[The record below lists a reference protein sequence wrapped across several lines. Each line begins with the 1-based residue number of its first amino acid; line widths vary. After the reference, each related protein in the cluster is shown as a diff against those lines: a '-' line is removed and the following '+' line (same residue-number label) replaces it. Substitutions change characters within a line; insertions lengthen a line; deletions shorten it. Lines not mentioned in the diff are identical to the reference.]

1 MELES
6 NIYNEYMKC
15 VFFAKDVEDSYDLC
29 LICMIDEHEN
39 NQHWQRYNSSDA
51 RVLAPPTR
59 WRRYKLPCGHIFHTR
74 CFRHWC
80 SVKQCLNCSFC
91 GNLSEDKNKI
101 YCDVHDTFG
110 SHKGCDIW
118 KMNLLLADDL

>member
-1 MELES
+1 MELET
-6 NIYNEYMKC
+6 NIKNEYMKC
-15 VFFAKDVEDSYDLC
+15 VFFAKHVADSYDLC

-39 NQHWQRYNSSDA
+39 NQHWQRYE
-51 RVLAPPTR
+51 
-59 WRRYKLPCGHIFHTR
+59 LPCGHIFHTR
-74 CFRHWC
+74 CFRYWC

-91 GNLSEDKNKI
+91 GNLSEDKNHI